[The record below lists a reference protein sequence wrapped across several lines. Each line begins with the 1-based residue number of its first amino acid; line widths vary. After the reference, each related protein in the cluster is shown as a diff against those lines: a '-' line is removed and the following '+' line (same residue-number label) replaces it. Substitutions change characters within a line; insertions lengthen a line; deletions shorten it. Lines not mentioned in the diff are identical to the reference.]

1 MLNMLGVIR
10 QAARV
15 RPTNLFFSYIMRQ
28 QFSQTRKVPIYTL
41 LFIFR
46 SLEKKNFCDKC
57 F

>member
-1 MLNMLGVIR
+1 MLGVIR

-28 QFSQTRKVPIYTL
+28 QFSQTRKVPFYTL